1 MASHHSEESEGS
13 RSVYSNRSGKSHRS
27 SNTRMSA
34 PTIPQVERPNDG
46 RERHAPGAPSDTM
59 AGSSRLL
66 LNDNDPEDDS
76 ESEDEEEYYVGL
88 VDRAQSKLDK
98 IRGKMQNERYNYR
111 KDRLKREEILAHKTL
126 IDLQDTLFNFRR
138 RQEKT
143 RRRNARAAAARAAQ
157 SGDLTDNSNSGRGN
171 QTESGVDDRPSHM
184 VRGMLTG
191 QSMPRIPERL
201 AKGGSSTDTERDAQP
216 GAPSEVAGTRRSTDS
231 GRSGREN
238 RSSRPIP
245 HERTNP
251 TQSHRNRLE
260 QDRDQNSRNLR
271 PQGKKESELGL
282 DPLLSLIDQRNGTK
296 KGPNVPPHERDE
308 SRRSQPRPSL
318 SAISEEPP
326 EADSLRSARDPRDS
340 RNTRGDSR
348 PRVPIPK
355 PRLSKAKKSNSEYYS
370 STEASLTTSSEAHHS
385 DVPEVRRR
393 SQKERMS
400 SSSRDR
406 IREAGAQNVS
416 ARNAVPPPS
425 DMNYSNEAPARNM
438 NFSVPPPRMDTKP
451 EKMVGPR
458 ERLHVP
464 MNTGPSGGKQGTST
478 ERSKTSSTR
487 SLRPEEKCQQW
498 TQNEEITHE
507 PTVSYHMDPAEVE
520 IKIFLDRLAHDCAL
534 IPDQPMGW
542 PQVVEKKATVEE
554 KDVEFRVFEEAMKL
568 RTDKILQNLS
578 DFEFYPDQTRRNLTA
593 SACMQ
598 RLQRLKQGDEAMMK
612 KVDKAKT
619 KNNETRRLNEL
630 RDRQLDGKLML
641 PKFGDQPY
649 SSKSRELGK
658 LDKLGD
664 DNKAKTRQWMV
675 KFFNLVEHHELSEA
689 AAREGLLMLLQGD
702 PGEYYGERYRK
713 RNLQAIID
721 GMIANYDKT
730 HKSSTEIKEDLNK
743 IKRNKDE
750 TLVTFY
756 SRIVHMLE
764 SVENTYITPSA
775 YDLAKEDILRQKLL
789 ANLGER
795 THSEVYRVI
804 LDAADAREV
813 INYEDLYVQ
822 AGKWERSN
830 RDWGKKKDIISHLN
844 VLRPQISEDPDPTS
858 WEVGES
864 PAVNSIRLDVGSADP
879 RVEPDFETHRSRQNA
894 YLTAH
899 LNIAVVETINSM
911 RRDDGEAIDSEEERK
926 LLLDAKA
933 TMPPDD
939 HRRGMSREL
948 ATKFWDG
955 IPREV
960 ARFEYEVEREEKARA
975 RQDGRDTRRWRRN
988 DNQRNIESSRTQN
1001 AWDYKHARDQ
1011 VLRNPGL
1018 PAPRYSQYYPK
1029 RDQRSDNYRPRT
1041 YDNGN
1046 RRNYDNRSPERSNN
1060 QGLQRKSEDMKPKE
1074 NGSFRYC
1081 DKCGTDE
1088 VEGFTKKGCPPVQV
1102 LTDSSGRMTV
1112 VPKPGVV
1119 MEMDHTAEDCPRY
1132 SRSATLPC
1140 TKCRKGQRIAFHRE
1154 DDCKE
1159 SDTVNVNR
1167 AKTESDK
1174 IPSGSDAPKN

>member
-1 MASHHSEESEGS
+1 M
-13 RSVYSNRSGKSHRS
+13 
-27 SNTRMSA
+27 
-34 PTIPQVERPNDG
+34 
-46 RERHAPGAPSDTM
+46 
-59 AGSSRLL
+59 
-66 LNDNDPEDDS
+66 
-76 ESEDEEEYYVGL
+76 
-88 VDRAQSKLDK
+88 
-98 IRGKMQNERYNYR
+98 
-111 KDRLKREEILAHKTL
+111 
-126 IDLQDTLFNFRR
+126 
-138 RQEKT
+138 
-143 RRRNARAAAARAAQ
+143 
-157 SGDLTDNSNSGRGN
+157 
-171 QTESGVDDRPSHM
+171 
-184 VRGMLTG
+184 
-191 QSMPRIPERL
+191 
-201 AKGGSSTDTERDAQP
+201 
-216 GAPSEVAGTRRSTDS
+216 
-231 GRSGREN
+231 
-238 RSSRPIP
+238 
-245 HERTNP
+245 
-251 TQSHRNRLE
+251 
-260 QDRDQNSRNLR
+260 
-271 PQGKKESELGL
+271 
-282 DPLLSLIDQRNGTK
+282 
-296 KGPNVPPHERDE
+296 PPHERDS
-308 SRRSQPRPSL
+308 SRNRQQRPTL
-318 SAISEEPP
+318 SAISEEP
-326 EADSLRSARDPRDS
+326 SGTNLSRNLRDS
-340 RNTRGDSR
+340 RNHSNENR
-348 PRVPIPK
+348 PRVPVPK

-370 STEASLTTSSEAHHS
+370 SSESSFSVISDAAQSDASEIRRRGKKDRTSSN
-385 DVPEVRRR
+385 
-393 SQKERMS
+393 
-400 SSSRDR
+400 SRDR
-406 IREAGAQNVS
+406 IREDTQYTQVRNS
-416 ARNAVPPPS
+416 AAPPS
-425 DMNYSNEAPARNM
+425 DMHHSNGSRVKPV
-438 NFSVPPPRMDTKP
+438 NFSVPPPRVGKKP
-451 EKMVGPR
+451 EQIAGPR
-458 ERLHVP
+458 ERLHLP
-464 MNTGPSGGKQGTST
+464 MGSDQTGDRRTTST
-478 ERSKTSSTR
+478 SRDKTESTR
-487 SLRPEEKCQQW
+487 SIQPEEKCQQW
-498 TQNEEITHE
+498 TQNGERNQQ
-507 PTVSYHMDPAEVE
+507 PMVSYHLDPAEVE
-520 IKIFLDRLAHDCAL
+520 IKIFLDRLAHECAL
-534 IPDQPMGW
+534 IPEQPMGW

-554 KDVEFRVFEEAMKL
+554 KDVEFRVFEETMKS

-578 DFEFYPDQTRRNLTA
+578 DFEFYPDQTRKNMTA
-593 SACMQ
+593 SECMQ
-598 RLQRLKQGDEAMMK
+598 RLQRLKQSDEAMMR

-619 KNNETRRLNEL
+619 RNNETRRLNEL

-641 PKFGDQPY
+641 PEFGDQPY

-675 KFFNLVEHHELSEA
+675 KFFNLIEHHKLSEA

-713 RNLQAIID
+713 KNLQAVID

-795 THSEVYRVI
+795 THGEVYRVI
-804 LDAADAREV
+804 LDAADAREIV
-813 INYEDLYVQ
+813 NYEDLYVR

-830 RDWGKKKDIISHLN
+830 RDWGKRKDIISHLN
-844 VLRPQISEDPDPTS
+844 VVRPQIAEDPEPTS

-864 PAVNSIRLDVGSADP
+864 PAINAVRLDVGSADP
-879 RVEPDFETHRSRQNA
+879 RVEPDFETQRSRQNA

-933 TMPPDD
+933 TLPPDD
-939 HRRGMSREL
+939 HKRGMSREL
-948 ATKFWDG
+948 ATKFWDN

-988 DNQRNIESSRTQN
+988 DNQRNVEGTRSQN
-1001 AWDYKHARDQ
+1001 AWEYKHARDH

-1029 RDQRSDNYRPRT
+1029 RDQRNDNYRPRT
-1041 YDNGN
+1041 YDNGPRKDFN
-1046 RRNYDNRSPERSNN
+1046 NRSPERTGQQNSY
-1060 QGLQRKSEDMKPKE
+1060 RKNDGSRVKE
-1074 NGSFRYC
+1074 HSAFQYC

-1119 MEMDHTAEDCPRY
+1119 MEMDHTAEECPRY

-1140 TKCRKGQRIAFHRE
+1140 TKCRKSQRIAFHRE

-1159 SDTVNVNR
+1159 TENTNAGR
-1167 AKTESDK
+1167 AKPESDK
-1174 IPSGSDAPKN
+1174 LPNGSDAPKN